1 MVGKSV
7 PSKTSV
13 KRSNKSKQN
22 RNARKT
28 IRSRV
33 ETKVNLSQ
41 SSESIK
47 SSLKNTNTLK
57 KSAERIR
64 LILLSIFVGALVFL
78 LGIGVGNRAGDSVV
92 DNAISNILKS
102 APKEIDRN
110 SLERAAI
117 EGALKATGD
126 QWANYFPV
134 STLQTL
140 KNRSANALTGVG
152 ITLKKKK
159 TGAIEI
165 AQVLEGSPAE
175 KSGLNSGDLVLEI
188 NGTDVQG
195 ASVATAVALIR
206 GEIGESVEITVQ
218 RNTSRITLVLQN
230 ERVSLA
236 TVKASQIEKNIAY
249 LKISSFSSG
258 TSSEISSAL
267 SQLRSDGGVILDL
280 RDNPGGLIQEA
291 VNTAKLFVERGNIV
305 SYKLADDEKVYSVS
319 NPNAISVPV
328 VLIIDRDTASAAEI
342 LAAAFQDRNRG
353 VVIGERS
360 YGKGSVQDFVELSD
374 GSTLEITVAL
384 YLTPS
389 GRTIEGVGVTPDLVV
404 KESELSVKAIQILGG
419 LAELSKS
426 KNKK

>member
-1 MVGKSV
+1 MVEKSK
-7 PSKTSV
+7 PLKTSV
-13 KRSNKSKQN
+13 NQSAKSKQN
-22 RNARKT
+22 RNGRKT

-33 ETKVNLSQ
+33 ETKTNLSQ
-41 SSESIK
+41 TTKGIDSSVIYTEN
-47 SSLKNTNTLK
+47 LN

-64 LILLSIFVGALVFL
+64 LILLSIFVIALVFL

-92 DNAISNILKS
+92 DNAISKILKN

-152 ITLKKKK
+152 ITLKKKRS
-159 TGAIEI
+159 GAIEI

-206 GEIGESVEITVQ
+206 GDIGESVEITVQ
-218 RNTSRITLVLQN
+218 RSTAKITLILQN
-230 ERVSLA
+230 DRVSLA
-236 TVKASQIEKNIAY
+236 TVRASQIEKNIAY

-258 TSSEISSAL
+258 TASEISSAL

-319 NPNAISVPV
+319 NSNAISVPLV
-328 VLIIDRDTASAAEI
+328 IIIDRDTASAAEI

-360 YGKGSVQDFVELSD
+360 YGKGSVQDFVELND

-426 KNKK
+426 KSNK

>member
-1 MVGKSV
+1 MVEKSKS
-7 PSKTSV
+7 SKTSLN
-13 KRSNKSKQN
+13 RRNKPKQN
-22 RNARKT
+22 QNVRKT
-28 IRSRV
+28 IRGGV
-33 ETKVNLSQ
+33 EKKVNLSQ
-41 SSESIK
+41 SSESIN
-47 SSLKNTNTLK
+47 SSIKNSETSNK
-57 KSAERIR
+57 FAERIR

-165 AQVLEGSPAE
+165 AQVIEGSPAE
-175 KSGLNSGDLVLEI
+175 RSGLNSGDLVLEI

-206 GEIGESVEITVQ
+206 GEIGESVKITIQ
-218 RNTSRITLVLQN
+218 RNTAKITLVLQN

-249 LKISSFSSG
+249 LKISSFSNG

-267 SQLRSDGGVILDL
+267 SQLRPDGGVILDL
-280 RDNPGGLIQEA
+280 RGNPGGLIQEA

-419 LAELSKS
+419 LAELGKTK
-426 KNKK
+426 KN

>member
-1 MVGKSV
+1 MVKKSK

-13 KRSNKSKQN
+13 NQSAKSKQN
-22 RNARKT
+22 RNGRKT

-33 ETKVNLSQ
+33 ETKANLSQ
-41 SSESIK
+41 TSEGIDSSVVYSEN
-47 SSLKNTNTLK
+47 LN

-64 LILLSIFVGALVFL
+64 LILLSIFIGALVFV

-92 DNAISNILKS
+92 DNAISKILKN

-126 QWANYFPV
+126 QWANYFPA

-159 TGAIEI
+159 SGAIEI

-175 KSGLNSGDLVLEI
+175 KSGLNTGDLVLEI

-206 GEIGESVEITVQ
+206 GEIGESVEIRVQ
-218 RNTSRITLVLQN
+218 RSTAKIALVLQN

-236 TVKASQIEKNIAY
+236 TVRASQIEKNIAY

-360 YGKGSVQDFVELSD
+360 YGKGSVQDFVELND

-419 LAELSKS
+419 LAELGKG
-426 KNKK
+426 KK

>member
-1 MVGKSV
+1 MVEKSKS
-7 PSKTSV
+7 SKTSLNG
-13 KRSNKSKQN
+13 SNKPKQN
-22 RNARKT
+22 KNVRKT
-28 IRSRV
+28 IRGGI

-41 SSESIK
+41 SSESIN
-47 SSLKNTNTLK
+47 SSIKNSETSNK
-57 KSAERIR
+57 FAERIR
-64 LILLSIFVGALVFL
+64 LILLLIFVGALVFL

-152 ITLKKKK
+152 ITLEKKK

-165 AQVLEGSPAE
+165 AQVIEGSPAE
-175 KSGLNSGDLVLEI
+175 RSGLNSGDLVLEI

-206 GEIGESVEITVQ
+206 GEIGESVEIKVQ
-218 RNTSRITLVLQN
+218 RNTSRITLVLKN

-249 LKISSFSSG
+249 LKISSFSTG
-258 TSSEISSAL
+258 TSSEISIAL

-280 RDNPGGLIQEA
+280 RGNPGGLIQEA

-404 KESELSVKAIQILGG
+404 KESELSVKSIQILGG
-419 LAELSKS
+419 LAELGKSNSK
-426 KNKK
+426 K

>member
-1 MVGKSV
+1 MVKKSN

-13 KRSNKSKQN
+13 NQSAKLKQN
-22 RNARKT
+22 RNGRKT

-33 ETKVNLSQ
+33 ETKAYLSQ
-41 SSESIK
+41 TSEGIDSSVIHKENLI
-47 SSLKNTNTLK
+47 
-57 KSAERIR
+57 KSAERFR
-64 LILLSIFVGALVFL
+64 LILLSIFATALVFL
-78 LGIGVGNRAGDSVV
+78 FGIGIGNRAGDSVV
-92 DNAISNILKS
+92 DNAISNILKN

-126 QWANYFPV
+126 QWANYFPL

-175 KSGLNSGDLVLEI
+175 KSGLNPGDLVLEI
-188 NGTDVQG
+188 NGTNVQG

-206 GEIGESVEITVQ
+206 GEIGESVKIIVQ
-218 RNTSRITLVLQN
+218 RDTTKIAVVLQN
-230 ERVSLA
+230 ERVSLKS
-236 TVKASQIEKNIAY
+236 VKASQIEKNIAY

-258 TSSEISSAL
+258 TSSEVSSAL

-280 RDNPGGLIQEA
+280 RNNPGGLIQEA

-305 SYKLADDEKVYSVS
+305 SYKLADDEKIYSVS
-319 NPNAISVPV
+319 NPNAISVPIV
-328 VLIIDRDTASAAEI
+328 IIINRDTASAAEI

-360 YGKGSVQDFVELSD
+360 YGKGSVQDFVELND
-374 GSTLEITVAL
+374 GSSLEITVAL

-404 KESELSVKAIQILGG
+404 KESELSVKAVQILGG
-419 LAELSKS
+419 LAELGKT
-426 KNKK
+426 KKK

>member
-13 KRSNKSKQN
+13 NRSNKPRQN
-22 RNARKT
+22 RNVRKT
-28 IRSRV
+28 IRGGI
-33 ETKVNLSQ
+33 ETKSNLNQ

-47 SSLKNTNTLK
+47 SSPKNRNTLN

-64 LILLSIFVGALVFL
+64 LILLSIFVIALVFL

-92 DNAISNILKS
+92 DNAISKILKN

-126 QWANYFPV
+126 EWANYFPV

-165 AQVLEGSPAE
+165 AQVIEGSPAE

-206 GEIGESVEITVQ
+206 GEIGESVEIKIQ
-218 RNTSRITLVLQN
+218 RNSSRITLVLKN

-319 NPNAISVPV
+319 NPNAIAVPV

-419 LAELSKS
+419 LAELGKSNSK
-426 KNKK
+426 K

>member
-1 MVGKSV
+1 M
-7 PSKTSV
+7 
-13 KRSNKSKQN
+13 
-22 RNARKT
+22 
-28 IRSRV
+28 
-33 ETKVNLSQ
+33 
-41 SSESIK
+41 
-47 SSLKNTNTLK
+47 
-57 KSAERIR
+57 
-64 LILLSIFVGALVFL
+64 
-78 LGIGVGNRAGDSVV
+78 
-92 DNAISNILKS
+92 
-102 APKEIDRN
+102 
-110 SLERAAI
+110 
-117 EGALKATGD
+117 
-126 QWANYFPV
+126 
-134 STLQTL
+134 
-140 KNRSANALTGVG
+140 
-152 ITLKKKK
+152 
-159 TGAIEI
+159 
-165 AQVLEGSPAE
+165 
-175 KSGLNSGDLVLEI
+175 EI

-206 GEIGESVEITVQ
+206 GEIGESVEIKVQ
-218 RNTSRITLVLQN
+218 RNTSRITLVLKN

-249 LKISSFSSG
+249 LKISSFSTG

-280 RDNPGGLIQEA
+280 RGNPGGLIQEA

-319 NPNAISVPV
+319 NSNAISVPV

-384 YLTPS
+384 YLTPA

-419 LAELSKS
+419 LAELGKSNSK
-426 KNKK
+426 K